1 MTTLKKGSRG
11 SDVKLLQRKLNLM
24 QDGIFGPLTDEAVRE
39 FQKANGLTVDGIV
52 GAKTWKALG
61 VTNSGDSQTKRNITE
76 IIVHYTATPEGEE
89 FSNEQIKASHLARG
103 FSDIGYHYVIGLDG
117 EVRAGRSESIA
128 GAHCTGHN
136 TCSIGVCYVG
146 GCPARSVENWKNI
159 GIDTRTDEQ
168 KAALIKLLKELK
180 KKYPGAT
187 IHGHNEFANKP
198 CPGFNAKEE
207 YHNI

>member
-11 SDVKLLQRKLNLM
+11 SEVKLLQKKLNLM

-39 FQKANGLTVDGIV
+39 FQNRNGLSVDGIV
-52 GAKTWKALG
+52 GPKTWEALG
-61 VTNSGDSQTKRNITE
+61 VSNNQRMVDE
-76 IIVHYTATPEGEE
+76 IIVHYTATPVSEE
-89 FSNEQIKASHLARG
+89 FSNDQIKASHLARG

-117 EVRAGRSESIA
+117 EVRPGRSEAIA

-136 TCSIGVCYVG
+136 SRSIGVCYVG
-146 GCPARSVENWKNI
+146 GCPARSVENWKYI
-159 GIDTRTDEQ
+159 GIDTRTEEQ
-168 KAALIKLLKELK
+168 KTALITLLKELK

-207 YHNI
+207 YKNI

>member
-11 SDVKLLQRKLNLM
+11 SEVKLLQKKLNLM

-39 FQKANGLTVDGIV
+39 FQNKNGLSVDGIV
-52 GAKTWKALG
+52 GPKTWEALG
-61 VTNSGDSQTKRNITE
+61 VSNNRRMVDE
-76 IIVHYTATPEGEE
+76 IIVHYTATPESEE
-89 FSNEQIKASHLARG
+89 FSNDKIKASHLARG

-117 EVRAGRSESIA
+117 EVRPGRSEAIA

-136 TCSIGVCYVG
+136 SCSIGVCYVG

-159 GIDTRTDEQ
+159 GIDTRTKEQ
-168 KAALIKLLKELK
+168 KAALITLLKELK
-180 KKYPGAT
+180 KKYPCAT

-207 YHNI
+207 YKNI